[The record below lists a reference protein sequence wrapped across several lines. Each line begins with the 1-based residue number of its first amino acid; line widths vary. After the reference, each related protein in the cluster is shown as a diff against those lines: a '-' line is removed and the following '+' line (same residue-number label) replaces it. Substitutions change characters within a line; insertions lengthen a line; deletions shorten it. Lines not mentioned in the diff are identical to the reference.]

1 VSTGV
6 VVLLVIVVLVLIGIA
21 AATMISVLQEYER
34 GVIFRL
40 GRVLARPK
48 GPGLI
53 FMLPFGVDRIRK
65 VNLQVV
71 AMNVP
76 PQDVITK
83 DNITMQVD
91 AVVYSRVVDPVRAV
105 VEVQNYLFAT
115 SQSAQTNLRAM
126 LGKYELDTL
135 LAERERINRELRQ
148 IIARVT
154 HDWGV
159 EVQSVEVKDVEL
171 PDELRR
177 AMAREAEA
185 DRDARALLISADA
198 EKRASRLL
206 TDAAATMA
214 HQPNAMQLRF
224 LQTVAEVATEKN
236 STLVMPI
243 PVELLGAL
251 GRLGAGGAG
260 PDDGRPAV
268 PPPPPP
274 APPSEAGE
282 PARRPPASS
291 GPDDGRAAGDD
302 NGRRG

>member
-1 VSTGV
+1 VSSVVVVVV
-6 VVLLVIVVLVLIGIA
+6 VVLLLVVAVTA
-21 AATMISVLQEYER
+21 VATMVSVLQEYER

-48 GPGLI
+48 GPGI
-53 FMLPFGVDRIRK
+53 IWMLPFNIDRIRK
-65 VNLQVV
+65 VTLQVV

-83 DNITMQVD
+83 DNVTMRVD
-91 AVVYSRVVDPVRAV
+91 AVVYSRVVEPVRAV

-115 SQSAQTNLRAM
+115 SQTAQTNLRAI

-135 LAERERINRELRQ
+135 LGERERINRELRQ

-159 EVQSVEVKDVEL
+159 EVMSVEIKDVDL

-185 DRDARALLISADA
+185 DREARALLISADA
-198 EKRASRLL
+198 ELRASRVLAE
-206 TDAAATMA
+206 AAAAMA
-214 HQPNAMQLRF
+214 QHPQAMQLRF
-224 LQTVAEVATEKN
+224 LQTVAEVATERN

-243 PVELLGAL
+243 PVELLSAF
-251 GRLGAGGAG
+251 GRVAGGGG
-260 PDDGRPAV
+260 PVDPGNGRPAM
-268 PPPPPP
+268 PPPSGPQAGGEPAARP
-274 APPSEAGE
+274 APP
-282 PARRPPASS
+282 P
-291 GPDDGRAAGDD
+291 GPDEERRHGDG
-302 NGRRG
+302 NGRPG

>member
-1 VSTGV
+1 MSTGV
-6 VVLLVIVVLVLIGIA
+6 VVLLVIVVLVLVGIA
-21 AATMISVLQEYER
+21 LATMISVLQEYER

-53 FMLPFGVDRIRK
+53 LMLPFGVDRIRK
-65 VNLQVV
+65 VTLQVV

-83 DNITMQVD
+83 DNVTMQVD

-105 VEVQNYLFAT
+105 VEIQNYLFAT
-115 SQSAQTNLRAM
+115 SQAAQTNLRAI
-126 LGKYELDTL
+126 LGKYELGEL

-148 IIARVT
+148 IIARIT

-159 EVQSVEVKDVEL
+159 EVQSVEIKDVEL

-198 EKRASRLL
+198 EKKASRVLA
-206 TDAAATMA
+206 DAAAAMA
-214 HQPNAMQLRF
+214 QYPGAMQLRF
-224 LQTVAEVATEKN
+224 LQTVSEVASEKN

-243 PVELLGAL
+243 PVELLNAL
-251 GRLGAGGAG
+251 GRPGLLGGG
-260 PDDGRPAV
+260 PDDGRPAM
-268 PPPPPP
+268 PPP
-274 APPSEAGE
+274 
-282 PARRPPASS
+282 RPPAA
-291 GPDDGRAAGDD
+291 GPDDGRAAGDE
-302 NGRRG
+302 NGRPG

>member
-6 VVLLVIVVLVLIGIA
+6 VVLLVIVVLVLAGIGIF
-21 AATMISVLQEYER
+21 TMIEVVQEYER

-40 GRVLARPK
+40 GRVLARAK

-53 FMLPFGVDRIRK
+53 IMLPFGIDRMRK

-83 DNITMQVD
+83 DNVTMQVD
-91 AVVYSRVVDPVRAV
+91 AVVYSRVTDPVRAV

-115 SQSAQTNLRAM
+115 SQSAQTNLRAI

-148 IIARVT
+148 NIARVT

-198 EKRASRLL
+198 ELRVSRVLAE
-206 TDAAATMA
+206 AAGVMS
-214 HQPNAMQLRF
+214 HHPQAMQLRF
-224 LQTVAEVATEKN
+224 LQTVTEVATEKN
-236 STLVMPI
+236 STLVMPV
-243 PVELLGAL
+243 PVDLLSLFA
-251 GRLGAGGAG
+251 RSGGGPGPGPG
-260 PDDGRPAV
+260 PDDGRPAM
-268 PPPPPP
+268 PPPPSPP
-274 APPSEAGE
+274 AV
-282 PARRPPASS
+282 S

-302 NGRRG
+302 NGRPG

>member
-6 VVLLVIVVLVLIGIA
+6 VVLLVIVVLVLAGIA

-40 GRVLARPK
+40 GRVLAKPK

-53 FMLPFGVDRIRK
+53 FMLPFGIDRIRK
-65 VNLQVV
+65 VSLQVV

-83 DNITMQVD
+83 DNVTMQVD

-105 VEVQNYLFAT
+105 VEIQNYLFAT
-115 SQSAQTNLRAM
+115 SQAAQTNLRAI

-135 LAERERINRELRQ
+135 LAERERVNRELRQ

-154 HDWGV
+154 HDWGI

-171 PDELRR
+171 PDVLRR
-177 AMAREAEA
+177 ALAREAEA

-198 EKRASRLL
+198 EKKASRVLA
-206 TDAAATMA
+206 DAAAAMA
-214 HQPNAMQLRF
+214 QHPGSMQLRF
-224 LQTVAEVATEKN
+224 LQTVSEVASEKN

-251 GRLGAGGAG
+251 GRLGGGPGPG
-260 PDDGRPAV
+260 PDDGRPAM
-268 PPPPPP
+268 PPPPSPP
-274 APPSEAGE
+274 AV
-282 PARRPPASS
+282 S

-302 NGRRG
+302 NGRPG

>member
-1 VSTGV
+1 MSTGV

-21 AATMISVLQEYER
+21 VATMVSVLQEYER

-40 GRVLARPK
+40 GRVLAKPK

-53 FMLPFGVDRIRK
+53 ITLPFGIDRLRK
-65 VNLQVV
+65 VSLQVV

-91 AVVYSRVVDPVRAV
+91 AVVYSRVVDPIKAV
-105 VEVQNYLFAT
+105 VEIQNYLFAT
-115 SQSAQTNLRAM
+115 SQAAQTNLRAM

-185 DRDARALLISADA
+185 DRDARALLIAADA
-198 EKRASRLL
+198 ERKASRVLA
-206 TDAAATMA
+206 DAAAAMA
-214 HQPNAMQLRF
+214 QHPGSMQLRF
-224 LQTVAEVATEKN
+224 LQTVSEVATEKN

-243 PVELLGAL
+243 PVELLSAL
-251 GRLGAGGAG
+251 GRGIAGGG
-260 PDDGRPAV
+260 PDDGRPAM
-268 PPPPPP
+268 PPPPP
-274 APPSEAGE
+274 ASAGPE
-282 PARRPPASS
+282 
-291 GPDDGRAAGDD
+291 DGRASGDE
-302 NGRRG
+302 NGRPG

>member
-1 VSTGV
+1 VGTGV
-6 VVLLVIVVLVLIGIA
+6 VVLLVIVVLVLLGIA
-21 AATMISVLQEYER
+21 IATMVSVLQEYER

-53 FMLPFGVDRIRK
+53 LMLPFGVDRIRK

-105 VEVQNYLFAT
+105 VEIQNYLFAT
-115 SQSAQTNLRAM
+115 SQAAQTNLRAI

-135 LAERERINRELRQ
+135 LSERERINRELRQ

-159 EVQSVEVKDVEL
+159 EVPAVEVKDIEL

-198 EKRASRLL
+198 EKKASRVLA
-206 TDAAATMA
+206 DAAAAMS
-214 HQPNAMQLRF
+214 QYPGAMQLRF
-224 LQTVAEVATEKN
+224 LQTVSEVATEKN

-243 PVELLGAL
+243 PVELLSVL
-251 GRLGAGGAG
+251 GRQGGG
-260 PDDGRPAV
+260 GYDGRPAV
-268 PPPPPP
+268 PPPPP
-274 APPSEAGE
+274 
-282 PARRPPASS
+282 S
-291 GPDDGRAAGDD
+291 GPDDGRGAGDE
-302 NGRRG
+302 NARPG

>member
-1 VSTGV
+1 MSTGV
-6 VVLLVIVVLVLIGIA
+6 VVLLVIVVLILVGIA
-21 AATMISVLQEYER
+21 VATMISVLQEYER

-40 GRVLARPK
+40 GRVLAKPK

-53 FMLPFGVDRIRK
+53 LMLPFGVDRIRK
-65 VNLQVV
+65 VTLQVV

-83 DNITMQVD
+83 DNVTMQVD

-105 VEVQNYLFAT
+105 VEIQNYLFAT
-115 SQSAQTNLRAM
+115 SQAAQTNLRAI

-185 DRDARALLISADA
+185 DRDARALLIQADA
-198 EKRASRLL
+198 EKKASRVLA
-206 TDAAATMA
+206 DAAASMA
-214 HQPNAMQLRF
+214 QFPGAMQLRF
-224 LQTVAEVATEKN
+224 LQTVSEVATEKN

-243 PVELLGAL
+243 PVELLSVL
-251 GRLGAGGAG
+251 GRGIPGPG
-260 PDDGRPAV
+260 PDDGRPAM

-274 APPSEAGE
+274 ASAGPE
-282 PARRPPASS
+282 
-291 GPDDGRAAGDD
+291 DGRRD
-302 NGRRG
+302 